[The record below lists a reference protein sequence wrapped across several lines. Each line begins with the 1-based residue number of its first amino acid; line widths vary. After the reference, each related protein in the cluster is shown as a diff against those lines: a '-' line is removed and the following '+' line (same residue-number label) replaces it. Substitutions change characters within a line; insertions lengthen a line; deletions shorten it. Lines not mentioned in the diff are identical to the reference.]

1 MNKLILIALFTII
14 SIIGNAQTGVIYNF
28 TFRIDDE
35 LTTQLK
41 VQNKEHKL
49 LNIATIED
57 MPKELSDTI
66 LMITENMLGESLES
80 NLISM
85 VPEEKFVMGALPE
98 HLLYLPA
105 NRFKKAVNAHD
116 SLNLFVNID
125 CHIAATGGVKV
136 TLGNKSYSRVK
147 PKLKLI
153 IKTHDSSKTLLQKKE
168 ATLKDFGKLRSRT
181 FEKSYGIGALSQQK
195 NEVTESETLNA
206 NDILRMYVMGLE
218 EAVK

>member
-1 MNKLILIALFTII
+1 MNKLILIALFTIT
-14 SIIGNAQTGVIYNF
+14 SLIGNAQTGVIYNF
-28 TFRIDDE
+28 AFRIDDE

-57 MPKELSDTI
+57 MPKELSDAI
-66 LMITENMLGESLES
+66 LMVTENMLGESLES

-105 NRFKKAVNAHD
+105 NRFKKAVDTHD

-147 PKLKLI
+147 PKLKII
-153 IKTHDSSKTLLQKKE
+153 IKTYDSSKTLLEKKE

-218 EAVK
+218 EAVE